1 MIDSTSYPEYRDSNV
16 TWLED
21 IPAHWDVVP
30 IKFSLATPITDGPH
44 ETPKLYHEGIS
55 FLSAEAVKEDK
66 LDFSR
71 MRGYISEEEHA
82 RFSEKYKPARGDVY
96 MVKSGAT
103 TGNVARVETDEE
115 FNIWSPLAAIRPD
128 LNHLT
133 TDFIFYFMKSRPFFY
148 SVELSWSYGTQQN
161 IGMGIIANLKMAR
174 PPVDEQYKIGSYLNY
189 KTAQIDRLI
198 EKKKALIE
206 KLNEQRIA
214 MITQAVTKG
223 LNPDAPMKDSEVDW
237 LGEVPEHW
245 EVAKFKYQV
254 GFQEGPGIM
263 GADFRD
269 SGIPLARIRNVQ
281 SQYVDL
287 EGCNYLDPDKVETR
301 WPHFRCQLGD
311 LIISGSASTGL
322 ISEINY
328 DSVGVIVYTGLIRLW
343 AIGHIE
349 KEFIRW
355 FVSSNVFFSQIDR
368 FKTGSTIQHF
378 GPEHLNQ
385 MLISL
390 PPIEEQREI
399 CTHLE
404 NRLRQLDSMVAVN
417 NKTIEKLNEYRTALI
432 TAAVTGKIDVR
443 EVNVPE
449 GV

>member
-1 MIDSTSYPEYRDSNV
+1 MDYNTYPKYQSTDQIWLPEIPLHWEMLGLTKAIESRVDYRGKTPEKVRTGIFLV
-16 TWLED
+16 T
-21 IPAHWDVVP
+21 AKN
-30 IKFSLATPITDGPH
+30 IKNGIVDYSLSQ
-44 ETPKLYHEGIS
+44 E
-55 FLSAEAVKEDK
+55 FVKEEDYSKIMGRGLPEVGDVLFTTEAPLGEVANIVDTNVALAQRIIKLRGIQGK
-66 LDFSR
+66 LDNYYLKYWILNSNFQQHLHSYATGSTALGIKGAKLFYL
-71 MRGYISEEEHA
+71 RGVLPPIEEQ
-82 RFSEKYKPARGDVY
+82 
-96 MVKSGAT
+96 
-103 TGNVARVETDEE
+103 
-115 FNIWSPLAAIRPD
+115 
-128 LNHLT
+128 
-133 TDFIFYFMKSRPFFY
+133 
-148 SVELSWSYGTQQN
+148 TQ
-161 IGMGIIANLKMAR
+161 IAKFL
-174 PPVDEQYKIGSYLNY
+174 DY
-189 KTAQIDRLI
+189 KTAQIGRLI

-206 KLNEQRIA
+206 KLGEQRIA

-237 LGEVPEHW
+237 LGEVPDHW
-245 EVAKFKYQV
+245 EVTKFKYQI

-263 GADFRD
+263 GADFRG
-269 SGIPLARIRNVQ
+269 SGVPLARIRNVQ

-322 ISEINY
+322 ISEINS
-328 DSVGVIVYTGLIRLW
+328 DSVGAIVYTGLIRLW
-343 AIGHIE
+343 AIGDIE

-390 PPIEEQREI
+390 PPKEEQRVI
-399 CTHLE
+399 CNHLE

-417 NKTIEKLNEYRTALI
+417 IKTIDKLNEYRTALI

-443 EVNVPE
+443 QVEIPKQ
-449 GV
+449 GAA